1 MQCVGDGLRSLRSTG
16 RQPAGYAAPMGPILN
31 VVLPIFAIM
40 AAGYA
45 AGRFRVLGAES
56 SEALNRYVYFVALP
70 ALFFISLARV
80 PLSEVFNLSFLGAYG
95 GGAAATFVL
104 AVAVTKFA
112 FPNRIGALG
121 LAGLS
126 AIFANTG
133 YMGIPLL
140 MLAFG
145 EAGMLPAII
154 STILNGAVIMAFGIV
169 LLELDAHQGKGGLV
183 VLKNVL
189 LGVARSPLV
198 LSAAAGLAVS
208 GLALPLP
215 PALGAFCDLLGA
227 SAGPC
232 ALFAIGLFMVG
243 KSPTAGAAE
252 VSWLVFLKLLVQPLI
267 TWVLAFHVFVM
278 EPVWAAG
285 AVIQSALP
293 TGALVFVLA
302 QQYGTYVQR
311 STAAIMAST
320 VVSLVTLS
328 ALFVYLGIG

>member
-1 MQCVGDGLRSLRSTG
+1 
-16 RQPAGYAAPMGPILN
+16 
-31 VVLPIFAIM
+31 M

-45 AGRFRVLGAES
+45 AGHFRLLGSES
-56 SEALNRYVYFVALP
+56 SEALNRFVYFIALP
-70 ALFFISLARV
+70 ALFFVSMARV
-80 PLSEVFNLSFLGAYG
+80 SLEEVFNLPFLGAYG
-95 GGAAATFVL
+95 GGAAATFVI
-104 AVAVTKFA
+104 AVAVAKVA
-112 FPNRIGALG
+112 FPNRLGALG

-126 AIFANTG
+126 GIFSNTG

-140 MLAFG
+140 MLAYG

-154 STILNGAVIMAFGIV
+154 STILNGAVIMALGII
-169 LLELDAHQGKGGLV
+169 LLELDVHQGKSRLV

-189 LGVARSPLV
+189 RGVVRSPLV
-198 LSAAAGLAVS
+198 LSAVAGLLVS
-208 GLALPLP
+208 GLGIPLP
-215 PALGAFCDLLGA
+215 QALGTFSDILGA

-243 KSPTAGAAE
+243 KSPTAGITE

-267 TWVLAFHVFVM
+267 TWALAYHVFTM

-285 AVIQSALP
+285 ALVQSALP

-302 QQYGTYVQR
+302 QQYGIYVQR
-311 STAAIMAST
+311 STAVIMAST
-320 VVSLVTLS
+320 VLSLITLS

>member
-1 MQCVGDGLRSLRSTG
+1 
-16 RQPAGYAAPMGPILN
+16 MGPILN
-31 VVLPIFAIM
+31 VVFPIFAIM

-45 AGRFRVLGAES
+45 AGRFRLLGSES
-56 SEALNRYVYFVALP
+56 SEALNRFVYFIALP
-70 ALFFISLARV
+70 ALFFVSMARVSLA
-80 PLSEVFNLSFLGAYG
+80 EVFNLPFLGAYG
-95 GGAAATFVL
+95 GGAAVTFVI
-104 AVAVTKFA
+104 AVVVAKYA
-112 FPNRIGALG
+112 FPNRLGALG

-140 MLAFG
+140 MLAYG

-169 LLELDAHQGKGGLV
+169 LLELDVHQGEGSLTVLQNALRGV
-183 VLKNVL
+183 V
-189 LGVARSPLV
+189 RSPLV
-198 LSAAAGLAVS
+198 LSAVAGLAVS
-208 GLALPLP
+208 GFGIPLP
-215 PALGAFCDLLGA
+215 QAVGTFCDILGA

-243 KSPTAGAAE
+243 KSPTAGAVE

-267 TWVLAFHVFVM
+267 TWLLAFHLFTM

-302 QQYGTYVQR
+302 QQYGIYVQR
-311 STAAIMAST
+311 STAVIMAST
-320 VVSLVTLS
+320 VISLVTLS

>member
-1 MQCVGDGLRSLRSTG
+1 
-16 RQPAGYAAPMGPILN
+16 MGPILN
-31 VVLPIFAIM
+31 VVFPIFAIM

-45 AGRFRVLGAES
+45 AGRFRLLGKES
-56 SEALNRYVYFVALP
+56 SEALNRFVYFIALP
-70 ALFFISLARV
+70 ALFFVSMARVSLA
-80 PLSEVFNLSFLGAYG
+80 EVFNLPFLGAYG
-95 GGAAATFVL
+95 GGAAATFL
-104 AVAVTKFA
+104 IAVAVAKFA
-112 FPNRIGALG
+112 FPNRLGALG

-126 AIFANTG
+126 AIFSNTG

-169 LLELDAHQGKGGLV
+169 LLELDVHQGKSGLV

-189 LGVARSPLV
+189 RGVVRSPLV
-198 LSAAAGLAVS
+198 LSAVAGLLVS
-208 GLALPLP
+208 GLGIPLP
-215 PALGAFCDLLGA
+215 QALGTFCDLLGA
-227 SAGPC
+227 AAGPC

-243 KSPTAGAAE
+243 KSPTAGMTE

-267 TWVLAFHVFVM
+267 TWVLAYHVFIM

-285 AVIQSALP
+285 ALVQSALP

-302 QQYGTYVQR
+302 QQYGIYVQR
-311 STAAIMAST
+311 STAVIMAST
-320 VVSLVTLS
+320 VLSLVTLS

>member
-1 MQCVGDGLRSLRSTG
+1 
-16 RQPAGYAAPMGPILN
+16 MGPILN
-31 VVLPIFAIM
+31 VIFPIFAIM

-45 AGRFRVLGAES
+45 AGHFRLLGSES
-56 SEALNRYVYFVALP
+56 SEALNRFVYFIALP
-70 ALFFISLARV
+70 ALFFVSMARV
-80 PLSEVFNLSFLGAYG
+80 SLEEVFNLPFLGAYG
-95 GGAAATFVL
+95 GGAAATFVI
-104 AVAVTKFA
+104 AVAVAKVA
-112 FPNRIGALG
+112 FPNRLGALG

-126 AIFANTG
+126 GIFSNTG

-140 MLAFG
+140 MLAYG

-154 STILNGAVIMAFGIV
+154 STILNGAVIMALGII
-169 LLELDAHQGKGGLV
+169 LLELDVHQGKSRLV

-189 LGVARSPLV
+189 RGVVRSPLV
-198 LSAAAGLAVS
+198 LSAVAGLLVS
-208 GLALPLP
+208 GLGIPLP
-215 PALGAFCDLLGA
+215 QALGTFSDILGA

-243 KSPTAGAAE
+243 KSPTAGITE

-267 TWVLAFHVFVM
+267 TWALAYHVFTM

-285 AVIQSALP
+285 ALVQSALP

-302 QQYGTYVQR
+302 QQYGIYVQR
-311 STAAIMAST
+311 STAVIMAST
-320 VVSLVTLS
+320 VLSLITLS

>member
-1 MQCVGDGLRSLRSTG
+1 
-16 RQPAGYAAPMGPILN
+16 MGPILN
-31 VVLPIFAIM
+31 VVFPIFAIM

-45 AGRFRVLGAES
+45 AGRFGILGKES
-56 SEALNRYVYFVALP
+56 SEALNRFVYFVALP
-70 ALFFISLARV
+70 ALFFVSMARV
-80 PLSEVFNLSFLGAYG
+80 SLGEVFNLPFLGAYG
-95 GGAAATFVL
+95 GGAAATFVI
-104 AVAVTKFA
+104 AFVVAKFA
-112 FPNRIGALG
+112 FPNRLGALG

-126 AIFANTG
+126 AIFSNTG

-154 STILNGAVIMAFGIV
+154 TTILNGAVIMAFGIV
-169 LLELDAHQGKGGLV
+169 LLELDVHQGKSGLV
-183 VLKNVL
+183 VLRNVL
-189 LGVARSPLV
+189 RGVVRSPLV

-208 GLALPLP
+208 GLGIPLP
-215 PALGAFCDLLGA
+215 PALGTFCDLLGA

-243 KSPTAGAAE
+243 KSPTAGATE
-252 VSWLVFLKLLVQPLI
+252 VSWLVFLKLLIQPAI
-267 TWVLAFHVFVM
+267 TWLLAYHVFTM

-285 AVIQSALP
+285 ALVQSALP

-302 QQYGTYVQR
+302 QQYGIYLQR
-311 STAAIMAST
+311 STAVIMAST
-320 VVSLVTLS
+320 VVSLFTLS

>member
-1 MQCVGDGLRSLRSTG
+1 
-16 RQPAGYAAPMGPILN
+16 MGPILN
-31 VVLPIFAIM
+31 VVFPIFAIM

-45 AGRFRVLGAES
+45 AGRFRLLGSES
-56 SEALNRYVYFVALP
+56 SEALNRFVYFIALP
-70 ALFFISLARV
+70 ALFFVSMARVSLA
-80 PLSEVFNLSFLGAYG
+80 EVFNLPFLGAYG
-95 GGAAATFVL
+95 GGAAVTFVI
-104 AVAVTKFA
+104 AVVVAKYA
-112 FPNRIGALG
+112 FPNRLGALG

-133 YMGIPLL
+133 YMGSPLL
-140 MLAFG
+140 MLAYG

-169 LLELDAHQGKGGLV
+169 LLELDVHQGEGSLT
-183 VLKNVL
+183 VLKNAL
-189 LGVARSPLV
+189 RGVVRSPLV
-198 LSAAAGLAVS
+198 LSAVAGLAVS
-208 GLALPLP
+208 GFGIPLP
-215 PALGAFCDLLGA
+215 QALGTFCDILGA

-243 KSPTAGAAE
+243 KSPTAGAVE

-267 TWVLAFHVFVM
+267 TWLLAFHLFTM

-302 QQYGTYVQR
+302 QQYGIYVQR
-311 STAAIMAST
+311 STAVIMAST
-320 VVSLVTLS
+320 VISLVTLS

>member
-1 MQCVGDGLRSLRSTG
+1 
-16 RQPAGYAAPMGPILN
+16 MGPILN

-45 AGRFRVLGAES
+45 SGHFRILGSAS
-56 SEALNRYVYFVALP
+56 SEALNRFVYFIALP
-70 ALFFISLARV
+70 ALFFVSMARV
-80 PLSEVFNLSFLGAYG
+80 SLEEVFNLPFLGAYG
-95 GGAAATFVL
+95 GGAAATFVI
-104 AVAVTKFA
+104 AFVVAKIA
-112 FPNRIGALG
+112 FPNRLGALG

-169 LLELDAHQGKGGLV
+169 LLELDVHQGKSPVV
-183 VLKNVL
+183 VLRNVL
-189 LGVARSPLV
+189 GGVVRSPLV
-198 LSAAAGLAVS
+198 LSAGGGLLVS
-208 GLALPLP
+208 GLGIPLP
-215 PALGAFCDLLGA
+215 QAVAAFCDILGA

-243 KSPTAGAAE
+243 KSPTAGMTE

-267 TWVLAFHVFVM
+267 TWWLAFHYFTM
-278 EPVWAAG
+278 DPVWAAG
-285 AVIQSALP
+285 ALIQSALP

-302 QQYGTYVQR
+302 QQYDIYVQR

-320 VVSLVTLS
+320 VVSLFTLS
-328 ALFVYLGIG
+328 ALFVWLGIG

>member
-1 MQCVGDGLRSLRSTG
+1 
-16 RQPAGYAAPMGPILN
+16 MGPILN
-31 VVLPIFAIM
+31 VVFPIFAIM

-45 AGRFRVLGAES
+45 AGRFRLLGSES
-56 SEALNRYVYFVALP
+56 SEALNRFVYFVALP
-70 ALFFISLARV
+70 ALFFVSMARVSLA
-80 PLSEVFNLSFLGAYG
+80 EVFNLPFLGAYG
-95 GGAAATFVL
+95 GGAAATFVI
-104 AVAVTKFA
+104 AVVVAKVA
-112 FPNRIGALG
+112 FPNRLGALG

-140 MLAFG
+140 MLAYG

-169 LLELDAHQGKGGLV
+169 LLELDVHQGEGSLTV
-183 VLKNVL
+183 VKNAL
-189 LGVARSPLV
+189 RGVVRSPLV
-198 LSAAAGLAVS
+198 LSAVAGLLVS
-208 GLALPLP
+208 GLEIPLP
-215 PALGAFCDLLGA
+215 QALGTFCDILGA

-243 KSPTAGAAE
+243 KSPTAGAME

-267 TWVLAFHVFVM
+267 TWLLAFHFFTM

-302 QQYGTYVQR
+302 QQYGIYVQR

-320 VVSLVTLS
+320 VISLVTLS